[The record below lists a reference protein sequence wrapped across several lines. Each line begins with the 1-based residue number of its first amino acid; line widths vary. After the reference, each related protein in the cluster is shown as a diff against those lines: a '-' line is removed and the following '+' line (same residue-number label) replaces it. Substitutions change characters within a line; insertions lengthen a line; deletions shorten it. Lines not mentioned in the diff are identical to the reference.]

1 MSKGDPLTVFVMQR
15 RRPRQSHLGKAGA
28 AADGPASKFPNSVSA
43 LRVAVLF
50 GLERAALALG
60 HHANLVTATAFLP
73 SGFSISRGSG
83 WLSS

>member
-1 MSKGDPLTVFVMQR
+1 
-15 RRPRQSHLGKAGA
+15 
-28 AADGPASKFPNSVSA
+28 